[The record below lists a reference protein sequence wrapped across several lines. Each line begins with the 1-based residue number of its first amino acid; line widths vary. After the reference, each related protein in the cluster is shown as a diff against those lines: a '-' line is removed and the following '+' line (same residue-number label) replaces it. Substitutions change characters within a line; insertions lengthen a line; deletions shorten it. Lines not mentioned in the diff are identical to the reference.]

1 MSVKLDTL
9 YCRCNAVVAFRSPVC
24 NADEAVAA
32 SLELLQRT
40 CRIRGL
46 VMERIVVD
54 EADLCSV
61 SLVSVR
67 QHHVVAHIIPSV
79 LARADA
85 SVGV

>member
-1 MSVKLDTL
+1 MSVKLYTL
-9 YCRCNAVVAFRSPVC
+9 DYRRNIIITLRSPVC